1 MNLLLKTLFEK
12 KKFRGYDFNLSLIS
26 CLGTI
31 MTKLKRT
38 LRKRLLLILCFVEMW
53 ERFGYYGMRALLVLF
68 LVKYYGF
75 HDAKAYLIY
84 SLYSAI
90 CYVVPVFAGT
100 LADKLLGYK
109 NLIISGGAI
118 ICLGHFILAF
128 LNFNEALFNLGLAT
142 IAIGSGFFKGNIANL
157 LGTFYHKESSQRDKG
172 FTSFYIAINLGGF
185 IAPIFCGFVAEH
197 FGWDYGFGLAGI
209 GMLIGLLTFIAF
221 SDKLKEHGNAP
232 KLELTKIKKLISRF
246 PIAFMFSFGTILVV
260 VAFFMLQNTEIFVNI
275 LAIFGLLFL
284 FQLFYII
291 YKSNSRERQSLVFLT
306 ILILFFMMIFALEM
320 QLGSLINIFTD
331 RHIDRSLFGYEIPT
345 AVLQFLNPFTILILG
360 FAINAYFKKMNNK
373 FTLIRFGFGIALS
386 GLCFLT
392 LYYGCVSHDMDYKIN
407 IMFLIIGMIF
417 MALSELFVA
426 PILMSMT
433 TYIAPH
439 RLRGFMMGFLMF
451 SVSYSN
457 LSGVLIAKYMSVPKD
472 DVNMNLSLSLEKY
485 ESGFLKIAILYLIL
499 LAIFLILYK
508 FLMKVYSRE
517 TSIVKMPTQEWR

>member
-1 MNLLLKTLFEK
+1 
-12 KKFRGYDFNLSLIS
+12 
-26 CLGTI
+26 
-31 MTKLKRT
+31 MTQLKRT
-38 LRKRLLLILCFVEMW
+38 LRKKLILILCFVEMW

-109 NLIISGGAI
+109 NLIISGGTI
-118 ICLGHFILAF
+118 ICLGHAILAF
-128 LNFNEALFNLGLAT
+128 LNYNEALFNLGLAT

-157 LGTFYHKESSQRDKG
+157 LGTFYHKGSAQRDKG

-185 IAPIFCGFVAEH
+185 IAPILCGFVAEH

-209 GMLIGLLTFIAF
+209 GMLFGLLTFISF
-221 SDKLKEHGNAP
+221 SHKLKDHGNPP
-232 KLELTKIKKLISRF
+232 KAEFKKIKKLISLF
-246 PIAFMFSFGTILVV
+246 PKAFMFSFGALLVV
-260 VAFFMLQNTEIFVNI
+260 LAFFMLQNTEIFVNI
-275 LAIFGLLFL
+275 LAVFGLLFL
-284 FQLFYII
+284 FQLFYIM
-291 YKSNSRERQSLVFLT
+291 YKSNSRERQILTFLT

-331 RHIDRSLFGYEIPT
+331 RHIDKSVFGYELPT

-360 FAINAYFKKMNNK
+360 FMINAYFKKLNLK
-373 FTLIRFGFGIALS
+373 FTLIRFGCGIALS

-392 LYYGCVSHDMDYKIN
+392 LYYGCVSHDMNYKIN
-407 IMFLIIGMIF
+407 IMFLILAMVF

-439 RLRGFMMGFLMF
+439 KLRGFMMGFLMF

-472 DVNMNLSLSLEKY
+472 DVNINLSVSLEKY
-485 ESGFLKIAILYLIL
+485 ETGFLKIAILYLIL
-499 LAIFLILYK
+499 VIIFMLLYK
-508 FLMKVYSRE
+508 YLKKIYTRE
-517 TSIVKMPTQEWR
+517 TSTVKIPTHDWH

>member
-1 MNLLLKTLFEK
+1 
-12 KKFRGYDFNLSLIS
+12 
-26 CLGTI
+26 
-31 MTKLKRT
+31 
-38 LRKRLLLILCFVEMW
+38 
-53 ERFGYYGMRALLVLF
+53 
-68 LVKYYGF
+68 
-75 HDAKAYLIY
+75 
-84 SLYSAI
+84 
-90 CYVVPVFAGT
+90 
-100 LADKLLGYK
+100 
-109 NLIISGGAI
+109 
-118 ICLGHFILAF
+118 
-128 LNFNEALFNLGLAT
+128 
-142 IAIGSGFFKGNIANL
+142 
-157 LGTFYHKESSQRDKG
+157 
-172 FTSFYIAINLGGF
+172 
-185 IAPIFCGFVAEH
+185 
-197 FGWDYGFGLAGI
+197 
-209 GMLIGLLTFIAF
+209 MLIGLLTFIAF

-291 YKSNSRERQSLVFLT
+291 YKSNSRERQSLAFLT

-360 FAINAYFKKMNNK
+360 FAINAYFKKLNTK

-499 LAIFLILYK
+499 LGVFLILYK

-517 TSIVKMPTQEWR
+517 TGSIKIPTQEWR